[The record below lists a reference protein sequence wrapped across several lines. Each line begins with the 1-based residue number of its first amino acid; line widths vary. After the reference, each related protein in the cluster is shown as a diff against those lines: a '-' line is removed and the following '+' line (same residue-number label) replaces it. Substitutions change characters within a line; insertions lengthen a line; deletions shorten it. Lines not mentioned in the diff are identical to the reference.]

1 MPERFMHHHFSR
13 MRKARWRRLAAAGLL
28 LALGGCAAGL
38 RIGPD
43 GRPDVSIGV
52 RQDVPLG
59 K

>member
-1 MPERFMHHHFSR
+1 MLARFMHQDFLQP
-13 MRKARWRRLAAAGLL
+13 RKARWRRLAAAGLL

-38 RIGPD
+38 RIGPN